1 MARPRKTPT
10 PPGPAAPS
18 ALSAPPYTRPPILR
32 AFAALGVPFR
42 LPDEGALRGLGRVW
56 ERLDTIPDPRLP
68 GVIVR
73 RCAAAGAPG
82 PGGEG
87 ADAAPGASTLRR
99 LYVAVL
105 HAALGA
111 VLAYPAGLRD
121 AGIERVTGAY
131 ELAAR
136 WLVVPDARAVE
147 PLRDAFVALVPRT
160 DAERLA
166 AALMQAAILAD
177 ADGPLADLDAL
188 CGSGIGYASAV
199 CRARM
204 VGDAALARRLWESAG
219 RELREALDVAL
230 QTTTAATRDAFR
242 GAVVADTDTHS
253 DTARVPP
260 L

>member
-10 PPGPAAPS
+10 PPAPA
-18 ALSAPPYTRPPILR
+18 ALSATPYTRPPILR

-42 LPDEGALRGLGRVW
+42 LSDEGALRAIRRVW

-73 RCAAAGAPG
+73 RCAIAAASS
-82 PGGEG
+82 PGG
-87 ADAAPGASTLRR
+87 ADPATGPRTLRR
-99 LYVAVL
+99 LYVVVL

-111 VLAYPAGLRD
+111 VLAYPAKLCGPEGGVAL
-121 AGIERVTGAY
+121 GAY

-136 WLVVPDARAVE
+136 WLVAPDARALE

-160 DAERLA
+160 DVERLA

-177 ADGPLADLDAL
+177 ERGPIADLDAL
-188 CGSGIGYASAV
+188 CGSGVGYASAV

-219 RELREALDVAL
+219 HELREALDVAL
-230 QTTTAATRDAFR
+230 QATTAATRDAFR
-242 GAVVADTDTHS
+242 GAVVGDTDT
-253 DTARVPP
+253 PP
-260 L
+260 APAL